1 MPVIITPKDSI
12 LTSIKKLT
20 SGITETDTSF
30 DLDFILNINTA
41 LAILSHIG
49 VGESTGFAIEDKNDT
64 WQDFM
69 GEDTRL
75 NFVMSYVH
83 LKVKL
88 LFDPPQSSSAVDAIE
103 RTLKELEWR
112 ILDVTE
118 TLEREENQNE

>member
-75 NFVMSYVH
+75 NFVVSYVH